1 MTLRCQAIVFDLDG
15 VLCDSTPI
23 AERHWR
29 RWAEAR
35 GVPVEPILAAH
46 HGRPTVET
54 IRQFAPHLDAEVEA
68 RAKERDE
75 ADDTDGLRAFDGAA
89 RLLTAIPQARW
100 AIATSGRRR
109 TATNRLRHTGLPI
122 PPVLVTADDV
132 QHGKPAPDPYRQAI
146 DALGFAPADCLVFE
160 DAPAGIAS
168 AQAAGAAAVG
178 IASAGHPEWLVAAET
193 VIERLADVQ
202 VIVESDGLVVTLQT
216 R

>member
-35 GVPVEPILAAH
+35 GVDVAPILAAH

-75 ADDTDGLRAFDGAA
+75 AGDTDGLRAFDGAA
-89 RLLTAIPQARW
+89 RLLTTIPQARW

-146 DALGFAPADCLVFE
+146 AGLGFAPADCLVFE

-168 AQAAGAAAVG
+168 AQAAGAVAVG
-178 IASAGHPEWLVAAET
+178 IASAGHPEWLAAAET